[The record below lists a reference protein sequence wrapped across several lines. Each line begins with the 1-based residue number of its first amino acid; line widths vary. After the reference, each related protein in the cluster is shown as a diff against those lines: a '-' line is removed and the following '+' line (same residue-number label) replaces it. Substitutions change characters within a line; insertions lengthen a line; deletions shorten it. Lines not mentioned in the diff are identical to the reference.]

1 MRTNRRYS
9 QALKDSLVKK
19 MMVPGGPSACALSR
33 TVGISQPVLSSWV
46 RKYGRTAAMSNE
58 ERTPDK
64 WTSEEKVRAVLE
76 TAQLSEEELGLY
88 LRRKGLHATHLE
100 QWKAEIVEGMK
111 RLENP
116 GGEKREQDRKIKEL
130 ERELKRKEKALAEA
144 ATLLVLKKKAETIW
158 GGQEDDESE

>member
-1 MRTNRRYS
+1 MRTNRQYS
-9 QALKDSLVKK
+9 QALKSSLVKK
-19 MMVPGGPSACALSR
+19 MMVPGGPSASALSR

-46 RKYGRTAAMSNE
+46 RKYGRTVTMGKE

-64 WTSEEKVRAVLE
+64 WASEDKVQAVLD
-76 TAQLSEEELGLY
+76 TARLNEEELGLY
-88 LRRKGLHATHLE
+88 LRRNGIHATHLE

-111 RLENP
+111 SLENP
-116 GGEKREQDRKIKEL
+116 GAERREQNLKIREL

-158 GGQEDDESE
+158 GVREDGESE